1 VVLVYNDYVVDALK
15 ERISFIADCYVIPGE
30 KEMEAL
36 TQGGV
41 RVLKGIEEAKVYQ

>member
-1 VVLVYNDYVVDALK
+1 
-15 ERISFIADCYVIPGE
+15 VIPGE

-41 RVLKGIEEAKVYQ
+41 RVLKGIEAAKEYK